1 MPSGLSQ
8 FAHEHWIVG
17 GILASL
23 LWFAA
28 GQQSFANRKPDFAML
43 WQSVAV
49 LIVLVLAGWAI
60 AEREWLGLAFAVAV
74 LYVEARSIKRI
85 WATTRACPPR

>member
-1 MPSGLSQ
+1 MLSEWSQ
-8 FAHEHWIVG
+8 FAERHWIVG

-23 LWFAA
+23 LWFFAA
-28 GQQSFANRKPDFAML
+28 RQSLSNRRADAAIF

-49 LIVLVLAGWAI
+49 IIVLIVCGWAV

-74 LYVEARSIKRI
+74 LCIEALSIRRI
-85 WATTRACPPR
+85 YTTRGSQH